1 MNAVIPP
8 RLLKKLARESRAAV
22 APDFLDVLLAEAVA
36 RRWFLNEYIP
46 CWRTPQRPPDK
57 GRYSLLFASG
67 RRAIVVPAGR
77 RRVSFDIMANA
88 RCDYLLT
95 VDMQDASSG
104 HVSGFFYLFDIRKPG
119 NIEWRPDLD
128 ILDTRSMD
136 DFPELQKIPRNFRLS
151 YFLQSLRLLIM
162 GDRKVP
168 LPIPD
173 GFHNK
178 SSEY

>member
-8 RLLKKLARESRAAV
+8 RLLKKLTRESRGAD

-36 RRWFLNEYIP
+36 RRWFLSDRIP
-46 CWRTPQRPPDK
+46 CWRTPQHPSCK

-95 VDMQDASSG
+95 VEMADTSSG
-104 HVSGFFYLFDIRKPG
+104 YVSGFFYLLDIRKPG
-119 NIEWRPDLD
+119 NIGWRPDLEV
-128 ILDTRSMD
+128 LDTRSID
-136 DFPELQKIPRNFRLS
+136 DFPEIREIPNNFKLR
-151 YFLQSLRLLIM
+151 YFLESLRLLIM
-162 GDRKVP
+162 SDRKVP
-168 LPIPD
+168 LPIKPGYD
-173 GFHNK
+173 NK
-178 SSEY
+178 